1 MAPEAYFQLK
11 IRRQGGRG
19 WPVIAAATRLWVARV
34 PLARAWGSTL
44 SGEPL
49 GWRPKRRAVAL
60 QRVRNTVFMQQG
72 QGHTS
77 KVRLPPSPCAHL
89 SHAAVSLCLW
99 FAAPTPLAVAPKS
112 SQPGGDLQLALGAWQ
127 DDGQG
132 DWTPKG
138 AWQGGGKGKGKGRNQ
153 KGPGQSLWQRGRGK
167 KGGGKKGGGKGSA
180 ASKAQQKLPRETPDG
195 RSICFAL
202 NREGCQQGTAC
213 TLVHVCRKCFGEH
226 RAVKGECPAME

>member
-99 FAAPTPLAVAPKS
+99 FAAPTPLAVAPLPRS
-112 SQPGGDLQLALGAWQ
+112 LLCPPGDAAIKAAKVVLKDLRKAAKMHLAAKHKLLGAA
-127 DDGQG
+127 
-132 DWTPKG
+132 KR
-138 AWQGGGKGKGKGRNQ
+138 AV
-153 KGPGQSLWQRGRGK
+153 
-167 KGGGKKGGGKGSA
+167 
-180 ASKAQQKLPRETPDG
+180 
-195 RSICFAL
+195 
-202 NREGCQQGTAC
+202 GTAI
-213 TLVHVCRKCFGEH
+213 TAEKKVCLHLASLSYLPFLSFLK
-226 RAVKGECPAME
+226 AAY

>member
-99 FAAPTPLAVAPKS
+99 FAAPTPLAVAPLPRSLLCPPGDAAPSPRSLLCPPGVALPLVAAPPPRSLLCPAGVAAPSPQLPPSLPGRQRDQRDDATLSDPS
-112 SQPGGDLQLALGAWQ
+112 SMLRCLPAATPWYGTPLQHTRIDSPPASTCVA
-127 DDGQG
+127 
-132 DWTPKG
+132 
-138 AWQGGGKGKGKGRNQ
+138 
-153 KGPGQSLWQRGRGK
+153 RGR
-167 KGGGKKGGGKGSA
+167 
-180 ASKAQQKLPRETPDG
+180 Q
-195 RSICFAL
+195 
-202 NREGCQQGTAC
+202 
-213 TLVHVCRKCFGEH
+213 
-226 RAVKGECPAME
+226 RADTRG